1 MLYEMSRLFS
11 RDSWT
16 EIIEA
21 LSSNWFRTV
30 LTAFGV
36 LWGIFILVILLA
48 AGNGLENGIKQG
60 FGGMATN
67 SMFMWT
73 QTASKPYKGLPK
85 GRRYNFKTDD
95 VEAIKQEVPGLR
107 FVSPRNQLGGFRGGN
122 NVVRGLLTGAFNVY
136 GDYPEIIQQQPMD
149 ITSGRFISY
158 SDINEKRKVAIIGSG
173 VVKILYEPGEEVIGS
188 YIKINSVNFMVIGT
202 YKKKGNSNGDPEEQ
216 QKEIYIPFTAFSQ
229 AFNMADIVGWMA
241 ITAQDG
247 WTITELKDQIFDVI
261 KSRHSIHP
269 DDDRA
274 VGNFDLYQE
283 YSKINGLF
291 TALNFV
297 AYFVGI
303 LVLLS
308 GIIGISNIMLIVVKE
323 RTKEIGIRRA
333 LGATPWGIRSQIL
346 LESIFLTIISGM
358 AGIILATA
366 VLALVNYKL
375 SGMDTS
381 QMMFVNPSVNIGVVA
396 IALTILIVSGL
407 LAGLIPAQNA
417 IKVKPVEALRIE

>member
-1 MLYEMSRLFS
+1 MSKIFS
-11 RDSWT
+11 RDSWS

-60 FGGMATN
+60 FDGMATN
-67 SMFMWT
+67 SMFMWA
-73 QTASKPYKGLPK
+73 QTASQPYKGLPK

-95 VEAIKQEVPGLR
+95 VAAIKQSVPGLR
-107 FVSPRNQLGGFRGGN
+107 YVSPRNQLGGFRGSN
-122 NVVRGLLTGAFNVY
+122 NVVRGLQTGAFNVY
-136 GDYPEIIQQQPMD
+136 GDYPEIIKQQPMD
-149 ITSGRFISY
+149 ITSGRFINY

-173 VVKILYEPGEEVIGS
+173 VQTLLYAPNEEVIGS
-188 YIKINSVNFMVIGT
+188 YIKINGVNFLVIGT
-202 YKKKGNSNGDPEEQ
+202 YKKKGNNGDPEEM
-216 QKEIYIPFTAFSQ
+216 QKEIYVPFTSFSQ
-229 AFNMADIVGWMA
+229 AFNMGDVVGWMA
-241 ITAQDG
+241 ITANDDSS
-247 WTITELKDQIFDVI
+247 ITELKSQVFDII
-261 KSRHSIHP
+261 KTRHSINP
-269 DDDRA
+269 NDDRA
-274 VGNFDLYQE
+274 VGNFDLYEE
-283 YSKINGLF
+283 YSKISGLF

-333 LGATPWGIRSQIL
+333 LGATPWSIRAQIL
-346 LESIFLTIISGM
+346 LESIFLTIVSGM
-358 AGIILATA
+358 AGIVLATL
-366 VLALVNYKL
+366 VLWLVNYKL

-381 QMMFVNPSVNIGVVA
+381 EMMFINPSVNIGVVF

-417 IKVKPVEALRIE
+417 IKVKPVEALRTE